1 MWIEGRQATKMSSE
15 TIIKDGYKIVIGRKR
30 TRITTY
36 ENLLLHTTHPIDENK
51 PKKIKPSIPSS
62 YADHNYWLR
71 QKKRRETVRELAYN
85 SFEYLNATMITLTFN
100 RPMLYL
106 TEAHKIFNNFI
117 KRVNDH
123 YDNFRYLATF
133 SRQTNGN
140 WHYHVLTNLP
150 AVTDNSTITE
160 LWQNGIT
167 YISYFDKQCKFDTAV
182 EYLIGNMASSSQ
194 DTKGKHGYLAS
205 KNCERNIV
213 ITSYK
218 SKDAEQFDE
227 IFPQIQRANNKI
239 LYETKNHLG
248 IKGTNV
254 DEETGEIFE
263 LTIPNREFDSVME
276 QAGYESWDTTFT
288 HLTSSARFDEQFSIL
303 MPATPKK
310 KKYKRKKTK

>member
-1 MWIEGRQATKMSSE
+1 MPSE
-15 TIIKDGYKIVIGRKR
+15 TIIPNGYKITIGRNR

-36 ENLLLHTTHPIDENK
+36 ENLRLQTTHPLDEEK
-51 PKKIKPSIPSS
+51 PKKLKPSIPSD
-62 YADHNYWLR
+62 YADHNYYNR
-71 QKKRRETVRELAYN
+71 QRQRRETVKELAYN
-85 SFEYLNATMITLTFN
+85 SFEYLNATMLTLTFD
-100 RPMLYL
+100 RPMTDL
-106 TEAHKIFNNFI
+106 TEAHKIFYRFI

-140 WHYHVLTNLP
+140 WHYHVLTNFP
-150 AVTDNSTITE
+150 ATTKNSTLSE

-167 YISYFDKQCKFDTAV
+167 YISVFDKQSKFTTAID
-182 EYLIGNMASSSQ
+182 YLIANMASSSA

-205 KNCERNIV
+205 KNLERNIT

-218 SKDAEQFDE
+218 KSDAEQFDN
-227 IFPQIQRANNKI
+227 IFPQIQKSHNKI

-254 DEETGEIFE
+254 NEETGEIHEFH
-263 LTIPNREFDSVME
+263 IPNQELDAMLE
-276 QAGYESWDTTFT
+276 NAGYENWETTFT

-303 MPATPKK
+303 VPATPKI
-310 KKYKRKKTK
+310 KKYKRKKSQ